1 MVIAERFTG
10 TSVRRKEDPR
20 ILSGRGNY
28 VADVELPGML
38 HATFLRSPFAHAL
51 IRNIDASAARQA
63 TGVVAVYTGD
73 DMAPLVIAGQVGI
86 AGRFHV
92 PGPSFLAIAT
102 DKVRLVGDLVALV
115 VAETRALAEDACEL
129 IDVDYDELPAIATAQ
144 QAFDPRAPLIF
155 DDAAGNIAGGP
166 NTTTHGDVD
175 GAFANGD
182 RTLQV
187 TLHQHRHQNV
197 PMETRGGVF
206 SYDRETEEL
215 SVWIACQGVHNVRDL
230 LAERTGIPVD
240 KIRVRTG
247 DVGGSFGLKIGAYRE
262 DVACA
267 AASKQ
272 LGRPVKWIEDRSEH
286 MAASGHAREES
297 FDVEA
302 SFTDAGAI
310 LGLTVDMTMD
320 SGAYPGIGS
329 LLPVLIGSL
338 VPGPYKVDALRFS
351 FKSAI
356 TNKASYIA
364 YRGPWAAETFVRERV
379 VDLIARELGEEPL
392 AIRLR
397 NVVTRD
403 QPPLTMVT
411 GRPLTGIT
419 IKESLEKLADLIDLP
434 GFRQR
439 QLEARA
445 NGVYLGLG
453 MASYIEAAPGPK
465 AGDNPVGREE
475 IRMRLDDDGTVVVL
489 TGQMP
494 HGQGHETTLAQI
506 AADQFGVAFE
516 AVRVVAGDTADNAPA
531 GSTGG
536 SRAATMAG
544 GATLTAARALRSK
557 VLDVASH
564 LLEANVDDLVIDESG
579 VSVRGVPTSAIPLA
593 SLAVAVK
600 TPGRLPEALAHDL
613 EVSLVYEGG
622 QGGWSGGTHC
632 CIVEVDVATGLVRV
646 ERYLVVE
653 DCGELINPAIVD
665 GQVRG
670 GVAQGIG
677 AVLLEKSTYDEN
689 GQFLATTF
697 MDYLLPTTIDVPAIE
712 IVHLETVPLDPDV
725 NFRGVGEGG
734 MIVTP
739 ATLCNAIEDALS
751 SFGVTITEQHLPPAR
766 ILELIGAIEPE

>member
-38 HATFLRSPFAHAL
+38 HATFLRSPFAHAR
-51 IRNIDASAARQA
+51 IRSIDASAARHA
-63 TGVVAVYTGD
+63 PGVVAVYTGED
-73 DMAPLVIAGQVGI
+73 LAPLVVAGQVGI

-92 PGPSFLAIAT
+92 PGPSFIAIAT
-102 DKVRLVGDLVALV
+102 DKVRLVGDLVTLV
-115 VAETRALAEDACEL
+115 VAESRALAEDACEL
-129 IDVDYDELPAIATAQ
+129 IEVDYDELPAIATAK
-144 QAFDPRAPLIF
+144 QAFDPLAPLIF
-155 DDAAGNIAGGP
+155 DDAEGNIAGGP
-166 NTTTHGDVD
+166 NTVSHGDVD

-182 RTLQV
+182 RIIRV

-206 SYDRETEEL
+206 SFEPDTEEL
-215 SVWIACQGVHNVRDL
+215 SVWIACQGVHNVRDT
-230 LAERTGIPVD
+230 LAELTGIPVE

-267 AASKQ
+267 AVSKH

-286 MAASGHAREES
+286 MAASGHAREEQ
-297 FDVEA
+297 FDVEV
-302 SFTDAGAI
+302 SFTDGGDI
-310 LGLTVDMTMD
+310 RGLTVDMTMD
-320 SGAYPGIGS
+320 CGAYPGIGS
-329 LLPVLIGSL
+329 LLPHLIGSL
-338 VPGPYKVDALRFS
+338 LPGPYKVEALRFS

-364 YRGPWAAETFVRERV
+364 YRGPWAAETFVRERI

-392 AIRLR
+392 DIRLR

-419 IKESLEKLADLIDLP
+419 VKESLERLADIIDLP
-434 GFRQR
+434 TFRKR
-439 QLEARA
+439 QHEERA

-465 AGDNPVGREE
+465 AGDNPVGHEE

-506 AADQFGVAFE
+506 AADQFGVAFD
-516 AVRVVAGDTADNAPA
+516 AVRVVAGDTADSPP

-544 GATLTAARALRSK
+544 GATLTAARALRAR
-557 VLDVASH
+557 VLDVAAH
-564 LLEANVDDLVIDESG
+564 LLEASVDDLVINESG
-579 VSVRGVPTSAIPLA
+579 VAVRGVPSSAIPLA
-593 SLAVAVK
+593 SLAVAVR
-600 TPGRLPEALAHDL
+600 TPGRLPEELAHDL
-613 EVSLVYEGG
+613 EVSLAYDGG

-632 CIVEVDVATGLVRV
+632 CIVEVDIATGLVRI
-646 ERYLVVE
+646 ERYIVVE

-665 GQVRG
+665 GQIRG

-689 GQFLATTF
+689 GQFLASTF
-697 MDYLLPTTIDVPAIE
+697 MDYLLPTTADVPHIE
-712 IVHLETVPLDPDV
+712 IIHLETVPLDPDV

-739 ATLCNAIEDALS
+739 ATLVNAIEDALS
-751 SFGVTITEQHLPPAR
+751 PFGVTITEQHLPPAR
-766 ILELIGAIEPE
+766 LLELIGVIDRE

>member
-10 TSVRRKEDPR
+10 TAVRRKEDPR

-28 VADVELPGML
+28 VADIELPGML
-38 HATFLRSPFAHAL
+38 HATFLRSPFAHAR
-51 IRNIDASAARQA
+51 IRHIDASEARRA
-63 TGVVAVYTGD
+63 PGVVAVYTGED
-73 DMAPLVIAGQVGI
+73 LAPFVDIGQVGI
-86 AGRFHV
+86 VAKFNV
-92 PGPSFLAIAT
+92 PGPSFPIIAI

-129 IDVDYDELPAIATAQ
+129 IDVDYDELPAIASAER
-144 QAFDPRAPLIF
+144 AFDPNAPLIF

-166 NTTTHGDVD
+166 NTVSHGDVD
-175 GAFANGD
+175 GAFAKGD
-182 RTLQV
+182 RTLRV
-187 TLHQHRHQNV
+187 TLRQHRHQNV

-206 SYDRETEEL
+206 SYDRDTDEL
-215 SVWIACQGVHNVRDL
+215 TVWIGCQGVHNVRDT
-230 LAERTGIPVD
+230 LADRTRIPAEN
-240 KIRVRTG
+240 IRVRTG

-267 AASKQ
+267 VAAKQ

-286 MAASGHAREES
+286 MAASGHAREEH
-297 FDVEA
+297 FDVEV
-302 SFTDAGAI
+302 SFTDEGDI
-310 LGLTVDMTMD
+310 LGLAVEMTMD
-320 SGAYPGIGS
+320 CGAYPGIGS
-329 LLPVLIGSL
+329 MLPVLIGSL
-338 VPGPYKVDALRFS
+338 VPGPYRVEALRFS

-356 TNKASYIA
+356 TNKATYIA

-379 VDLIARELGEEPL
+379 VDLIARELGREPL
-392 AIRLR
+392 DIRLR
-397 NVVTRD
+397 NVVTRGV
-403 QPPLTMVT
+403 PPLSMVT
-411 GRPLTGIT
+411 GRPLTGVT
-419 IKESLEKLADLIDLP
+419 IKESLEKLAEVIDLP
-434 GFRQR
+434 TFRKR
-439 QLEARA
+439 QSDARA

-465 AGDNPVGREE
+465 AGDNAVGREE

-494 HGQGHETTLAQI
+494 HGQSHETTLAQI
-506 AADQFGVAFE
+506 AADQFGVSFD
-516 AVRVVAGDTADNAPA
+516 AVRVVAGDTADSPE

-544 GATLTAARALRSK
+544 GATLTAARALRAK

-564 LLEANVDDLVIDESG
+564 LLEARVDDLVIDDAG
-579 VSVRGVPTSAIPLA
+579 VAVRGVPTSAIPLA
-593 SLAVAVK
+593 EIATAAKTGRVPDDVA
-600 TPGRLPEALAHDL
+600 GDI
-613 EVSLVYEGG
+613 EVSLVYDGG

-632 CIVEVDVATGLVRV
+632 CIVEVDIATGLVRI
-646 ERYLVVE
+646 ERYLVIE

-670 GVAQGIG
+670 GVAQGVG
-677 AVLLEKSTYDEN
+677 AVLLEKSTYDDN

-697 MDYLLPTTIDVPAIE
+697 MDYLLPTSIDVPRIE
-712 IVHLETVPLDPDV
+712 IVHLETVPLDSDV

-739 ATLCNAIEDALS
+739 AALCNAIEDALAP
-751 SFGVTITEQHLPPAR
+751 FGVTLTEQHLPPAR

>member
-28 VADVELPGML
+28 VADIEMPGMV
-38 HATFLRSPFAHAL
+38 HATFLRSPFAHAR
-51 IRNIDASAARQA
+51 IRGIDADAARQA
-63 TGVVAVYTGD
+63 PGVIAVYTGD
-73 DMAPLVIAGQVGI
+73 DLAPLVDAGQVGI
-86 AGRFHV
+86 VAKFNV
-92 PGPSFLAIAT
+92 PGPQFPVIAI

-129 IDVDYDELPAIATAQ
+129 IEVDYEELPAIATATK
-144 QAFDPRAPLIF
+144 AFAPEAPLIF
-155 DDAAGNIAGGP
+155 DDAEGNVAGGP
-166 NTTTHGDVD
+166 HTVTHGDVE
-175 GAFANGD
+175 GVFANGD
-182 RTLQV
+182 RTMQV

-206 SYDRETEEL
+206 TYDAETGEL
-215 SVWIACQGVHNVRDL
+215 EVWIACQGLCDVRDT
-230 LAERTGIPVD
+230 LADRTRIPAD

-267 AASKQ
+267 AVTKHI
-272 LGRPVKWIEDRSEH
+272 GRPVKWIEDRSEH
-286 MAASGHAREES
+286 MAASGHAREEH
-297 FDVEA
+297 FEVGVA
-302 SFTDAGAI
+302 FTDSGEI
-310 LGLTVDMTMD
+310 RGLEVDMTMD
-320 SGAYPGIGS
+320 CGAYPGIGS
-329 LLPVLIGSL
+329 MLPHLIGSL
-338 VPGPYKVDALRFS
+338 VPGPYKVEALRFS

-379 VDLIARELGEEPL
+379 IDLVARELGEEPL

-403 QPPLTMVT
+403 EPPLSMVT
-411 GRPLTGIT
+411 GRPLTGVT
-419 IKESLEKLADLIDLP
+419 VKESLEKLAGIIDLP
-434 GFRQR
+434 AFRKR
-439 QLEARA
+439 QTDARA
-445 NGVYLGLG
+445 DGVHLGLG
-453 MASYIEAAPGPK
+453 MASYIEAAPGPR
-465 AGDNPVGREE
+465 AGENPVGREE
-475 IRMRLDDDGTVVVL
+475 IRMRLDDDGTVLVF

-506 AADQFGVAFE
+506 AADQFGVAFD
-516 AVRVVAGDTADNAPA
+516 AVRVVAGDSADSPT

-544 GATLTAARALRSK
+544 GATLTATRALRAK

-564 LLEANVDDLVIDESG
+564 LLEANVDDLVIGESG
-579 VSVRGVPTSAIPLA
+579 VAVQGVPSRAIPLA
-593 SLAVAVK
+593 SIAAAVK
-600 TPGRLPEALAHDL
+600 TPGQLPEELAQDL
-613 EVSLVYEGG
+613 EVSLVYDGG

-677 AVLLEKSTYDEN
+677 AVLLEKSTYDDN
-689 GQFLATTF
+689 GQFLASTF
-697 MDYLLPTTIDVPAIE
+697 MDYLLPTTVDVPPIE

-725 NFRGVGEGG
+725 NWRGVGEGG

-739 ATLCNAIEDALS
+739 ATVCSAIEDALS
-751 SFGVTITEQHLPPAR
+751 PFGVRITEQHLPPAR
-766 ILELIGAIEPE
+766 ILELIGAISGD